1 LSVPPGQIA
10 VRPGDQGSELDML
23 AVIKR
28 FLGGLFGRKQIEPPP
43 TPPHDPYA
51 YRTAPRKRGPYEG
64 GGAVAVLEPDD
75 EKQSG
80 GYRFDKVDKYS

>member
-1 LSVPPGQIA
+1 
-10 VRPGDQGSELDML
+10 ML

-51 YRTAPRKRGPYEG
+51 YSTAPRKRGPYER

-75 EKQSG
+75 EESRD
-80 GYRFDKVDKYS
+80 YHPERTEKYS